1 MARLVIA
8 DTGPINYLI
17 LIGCIDL
24 LPVLFEKVILPEPV
38 QAELSAPNA
47 PQPVCKWI
55 AALPAWIEVR
65 EAPAEHE
72 LDPAL
77 KGIHAGELA
86 AISLAMA
93 LKADL
98 LLMDDRKGVI
108 LARSKGLRVTG
119 TLGILELAALNGLT
133 DLALAIERLRE
144 TNFRSPDTL
153 LDGLLRRHSDSS

>member
-86 AISLAMA
+86 AISLALA
-93 LKADL
+93 LKVDL
-98 LLMDDRKGVI
+98 LLMDD
-108 LARSKGLRVTG
+108 AR
-119 TLGILELAALNGLT
+119 A
-133 DLALAIERLRE
+133 
-144 TNFRSPDTL
+144 
-153 LDGLLRRHSDSS
+153 